1 MHAQGKVQ
9 AQKRSKTLSLHFKLI
24 LGRETAYN
32 IKKKKKNQ
40 NKTNKNSANLVKGG
54 QSNF

>member
-9 AQKRSKTLSLHFKLI
+9 AQKRSKSLSLHFKLI

-32 IKKKKKNQ
+32 IKKKNP
-40 NKTNKNSANLVKGG
+40 NKTNKNSASLVKEG